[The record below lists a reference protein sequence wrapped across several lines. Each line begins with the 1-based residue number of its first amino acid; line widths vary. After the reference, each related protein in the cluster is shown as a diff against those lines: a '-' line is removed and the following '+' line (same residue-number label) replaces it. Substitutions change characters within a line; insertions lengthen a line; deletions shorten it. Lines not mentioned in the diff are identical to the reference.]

1 MIGITNQNAAQV
13 GRRGEKMSVLRQLLR
28 DYKTEVLDGNALLES
43 AALLAIEAEFKRI
56 QDKASDMENALSSM
70 YEFFQPHAWGSAYN
84 RADALEDARRA
95 LGL

>member
-1 MIGITNQNAAQV
+1 
-13 GRRGEKMSVLRQLLR
+13 MSVLRQLLR

-56 QDKASDMENALSSM
+56 QDKASDMENALSCM

>member
-1 MIGITNQNAAQV
+1 
-13 GRRGEKMSVLRQLLR
+13 MSVLRQLLR

-56 QDKASDMENALSSM
+56 QDKASDMENALSGM
-70 YEFFQPHAWGSAYN
+70 YEFFQPHAWGSEDN
-84 RADALEDARRA
+84 RVDVLEEARKA